1 MCIYKS
7 YYSTIFAEKTAKLS
21 LNQNFVETAKFCNAD
36 LWIMPKI
43 SDIETLFVK
52 EEYGLKADINARF
65 DGLEVKIVVGV
76 EPCVIVTGGRGIHC
90 REAGRLYAC
99 LRESGGVGRAERNGL
114 ERDVVAGDFAP
125 S

>member
-1 MCIYKS
+1 
-7 YYSTIFAEKTAKLS
+7 
-21 LNQNFVETAKFCNAD
+21 
-36 LWIMPKI
+36 MPKI
-43 SDIETLFVK
+43 SDVETLFVK
-52 EEYGLKADINARF
+52 EEYGLKADVNARF

-99 LRESGGVGRAERNGL
+99 ERAAASVEPSETVLNGI
-114 ERDVVAGDFAP
+114 